1 MSAGRLALLGWP
13 ISVEDSGCSDLM
25 TNKLVR
31 ACLAGAFLILGGCAF
46 TDEALVPSLSGEP
59 APAPNQTVQAAP
71 VSPGATTTTPAAP
84 TAPGTVSVEGSP
96 QQFNTGEFQ
105 PGGVTPGQPTG
116 TAVGA
121 KVDNLRGDLM
131 QLQAN
136 VASQNDRL
144 QTVREQAAQNAVG
157 YHNTVAT
164 IDAKLQVGTTPGN
177 PILVSQW
184 NQAQSQLQQV
194 NIDLGQMNGLAND
207 VAASA
212 AMSSYL
218 LEATR
223 AAFGISGAVDED
235 HRQLAILEDETNRT
249 TVLID
254 RLLTELTEDI
264 ARQTN
269 YLGSE
274 RNNLN
279 TLALAINN
287 GELYG
292 ASLAGRQ
299 FSPVSPGTLPG
310 SAIASGRPL
319 VLIRFD
325 RQNVDYEQ
333 ALFAA
338 VSAALDR
345 RPDAAFDLVAVT
357 PGIGSQA
364 QISLAREEAR
374 RDAER
379 VLRSLTSMGLS
390 PNRVSLSTM
399 TSPAAQTNEVHLYV
413 R

>member
-1 MSAGRLALLGWP
+1 
-13 ISVEDSGCSDLM
+13 M
-25 TNKLVR
+25 TNKFVR
-31 ACLAGAFLILGGCAF
+31 ASIAGIVMVLGGCSF

-59 APAPNQTVQAAP
+59 PASESQTVQTAQLTQ
-71 VSPGATTTTPAAP
+71 SPPP
-84 TAPGTVSVEGSP
+84 TAPAQPAPSPLQLNSGTFVPE
-96 QQFNTGEFQ
+96 
-105 PGGVTPGQPTG
+105 GVTPGQPTG
-116 TAVGA
+116 TAVGQ
-121 KVDNLRGDLM
+121 KVENLRGDLA

-136 VASQNDRL
+136 VVNENDRL
-144 QTVREQAAQNAVG
+144 QGLRTQAIQNAVG
-157 YHNTVAT
+157 YHNSVGA
-164 IDAKLQVGTTPGN
+164 INAKLQLGTTPGN

-184 NQAQSQLQQV
+184 NQAQSQLQLV
-194 NIDLGQMNGLAND
+194 NTDLGQMNSLAND

-212 AMSSYL
+212 AMAGYL

-223 AAFGISGAVDED
+223 ASFGISGAVDED

-269 YLGSE
+269 YLASE

-287 GELYG
+287 GEIYG
-292 ASLAGRQ
+292 ASLASRQ
-299 FSPVSPGTLPG
+299 FAPTSGGALMPGAG
-310 SAIASGRPL
+310 IAGGRPL

-325 RQNVDYEQ
+325 RPNVNYEQ

-345 RPDAAFDLVAVT
+345 RPDASFDLVAVT
-357 PGIGSQA
+357 PSTGSQA
-364 QISLAREEAR
+364 QLSLAREESR

-390 PNRVSLSTM
+390 PNRVALSQM

>member
-1 MSAGRLALLGWP
+1 
-13 ISVEDSGCSDLM
+13 M
-25 TNKLVR
+25 TRKLVR
-31 ACLAGAFLILGGCAF
+31 ASIAGILMVLGGGSF

-59 APAPNQTVQAAP
+59 PPSQTASAQPAPAAASTAP
-71 VSPGATTTTPAAP
+71 TAPAAP
-84 TAPGTVSVEGSP
+84 TEAPLQLNSGTFVPE
-96 QQFNTGEFQ
+96 
-105 PGGVTPGQPTG
+105 GVTPGQPTG
-116 TAVGA
+116 TAVGK
-121 KVDNLRGDLM
+121 KVESLRGDLT

-136 VASQNDRL
+136 VASENDRL
-144 QTVREQAAQNAVG
+144 QGLRGQAIQNAVT
-157 YHNTVAT
+157 YHDTVGA
-164 IDAKLQVGTTPGN
+164 INAKLQMGTTPGN

-184 NQAQSQLQQV
+184 NQAQSQLQIV
-194 NIDLGQMNGLAND
+194 STDLGQMNSLGND

-212 AMSSYL
+212 AMASYL
-218 LEATR
+218 VEATR

-269 YLGSE
+269 YLSSE

-279 TLALAINN
+279 TLALAVNN
-287 GELYG
+287 GEIYG
-292 ASLAGRQ
+292 ASLASRQ
-299 FSPVSPGTLPG
+299 FSPSTAGGGMMMPG
-310 SAIASGRPL
+310 SGIASGRPL

-325 RQNVDYEQ
+325 RPNVNYEQ

-345 RPDAAFDLVAVT
+345 RPDASFDLVAVT
-357 PGIGSQA
+357 PSTGSQA
-364 QISLAREEAR
+364 QLLLAREEAR

-379 VLRSLTSMGLS
+379 VLRSLTTMGLS
-390 PNRVSLSTM
+390 PNRVALSQM

>member
-1 MSAGRLALLGWP
+1 
-13 ISVEDSGCSDLM
+13 M

-31 ACLAGAFLILGGCAF
+31 ASVAGILMVLGGCSF

-59 APAPNQTVQAAP
+59 PASQTSSVQTAQLT
-71 VSPGATTTTPAAP
+71 PGTPPAAP
-84 TAPGTVSVEGSP
+84 AQGNP
-96 QQFNTGEFQ
+96 QQLNSGTFVPE
-105 PGGVTPGQPTG
+105 GVTPGQPTG
-116 TAVGA
+116 TAVGQ
-121 KVDNLRGDLM
+121 KVESLRGDLT

-136 VASQNDRL
+136 VANQNDRL
-144 QTVREQAAQNAVG
+144 QGLRGQAIQNAVG
-157 YHNTVAT
+157 YHDTVGA
-164 IDAKLQVGTTPGN
+164 INAKLQIGTTPGN

-184 NQAQSQLQQV
+184 NQAQSQLQLV
-194 NIDLGQMNGLAND
+194 NTDLGQMNSLAND

-212 AMSSYL
+212 AMASYL
-218 LEATR
+218 VEATR
-223 AAFGISGAVDED
+223 ASFGISGAVDED

-269 YLGSE
+269 YLASE

-287 GELYG
+287 GEIYG
-292 ASLAGRQ
+292 ASLASRQ
-299 FSPVSPGTLPG
+299 FSPQTMGGGMMVPGAG
-310 SAIASGRPL
+310 IAGGRPL

-325 RQNVDYEQ
+325 RPNVNYEQ

-357 PGIGSQA
+357 PSTGSQA
-364 QISLAREEAR
+364 QLSLAREEAR

-390 PNRVSLSTM
+390 PNRVALSQM
-399 TSPAAQTNEVHLYV
+399 MSPAAQTNEVHLYV

>member
-1 MSAGRLALLGWP
+1 MSR
-13 ISVEDSGCSDLM
+13 
-25 TNKLVR
+25 KFVR
-31 ACLAGAFLILGGCAF
+31 ATVAGILVALGGCSF

-59 APAPNQTVQAAP
+59 PPSQTAPTETAQV
-71 VSPGATTTTPAAP
+71 TPAAP
-84 TAPGTVSVEGSP
+84 TPADSSP
-96 QQFNTGEFQ
+96 QQLNTGTFVPE
-105 PGGVTPGQPTG
+105 GVTPGQPTG
-116 TAVGA
+116 TAVGT
-121 KVDNLRGDLM
+121 KVEALRGDLM

-136 VASQNDRL
+136 VASENDRL
-144 QTVREQAAQNAVG
+144 QGLRAQAIQNANIYHDTVG
-157 YHNTVAT
+157 AIN
-164 IDAKLQVGTTPGN
+164 AKLQLGTTPGN

-184 NQAQSQLQQV
+184 NQAQTQLQAV
-194 NIDLGQMNGLAND
+194 NSDLGQMNSLGND

-212 AMSSYL
+212 AMASYL
-218 LEATR
+218 VEATR

-269 YLGSE
+269 YLSSE

-279 TLALAINN
+279 TLALAVNN
-287 GELYG
+287 GEIYG
-292 ASLAGRQ
+292 ASLASRQ
-299 FSPVSPGTLPG
+299 FSPSTAGGGAMMVPGAGL
-310 SAIASGRPL
+310 ASGRPL

-325 RQNVDYEQ
+325 RPNVNYEQ

-345 RPDAAFDLVAVT
+345 RPDASFDLVAVT
-357 PGIGSQA
+357 PTTGSQP
-364 QISLAREEAR
+364 QLMLAREEAR

-379 VLRSLTSMGLS
+379 VLRSLTTMGLS
-390 PNRVSLSTM
+390 PNRVALSLM

>member
-1 MSAGRLALLGWP
+1 
-13 ISVEDSGCSDLM
+13 M

-31 ACLAGAFLILGGCAF
+31 ASIAGILMVLGGCSF

-59 APAPNQTVQAAP
+59 PASQTSSVQTAQLT
-71 VSPGATTTTPAAP
+71 PGTPPAAP
-84 TAPGTVSVEGSP
+84 AQGNP
-96 QQFNTGEFQ
+96 QQLNSGTFVPE
-105 PGGVTPGQPTG
+105 GVTPGQPTG
-116 TAVGA
+116 TAVGQ
-121 KVDNLRGDLM
+121 KVESLRGDLT

-136 VASQNDRL
+136 VANQNDRL
-144 QTVREQAAQNAVG
+144 QGLRSQAIQNAVG
-157 YHNTVAT
+157 YHDTVGA
-164 IDAKLQVGTTPGN
+164 INAKLQIGTTPGN

-184 NQAQSQLQQV
+184 NQAQSQLQLV
-194 NIDLGQMNGLAND
+194 NTDLGQMNSLAND

-223 AAFGISGAVDED
+223 ASFGISGAVDED

-269 YLGSE
+269 YLASE

-287 GELYG
+287 GEIYG
-292 ASLAGRQ
+292 ASLASRQ
-299 FSPVSPGTLPG
+299 FAPTSPGGGMMPG
-310 SAIASGRPL
+310 SGVATGRPL

-325 RQNVDYEQ
+325 RPNVNYEQ

-345 RPDAAFDLVAVT
+345 RPDASFDLVAVT
-357 PGIGSQA
+357 PSTGSQA
-364 QISLAREEAR
+364 QLSLAREEAR

-390 PNRVSLSTM
+390 PNRVALSQM

>member
-1 MSAGRLALLGWP
+1 
-13 ISVEDSGCSDLM
+13 M

-31 ACLAGAFLILGGCAF
+31 ASVAGILMVLGGCSF

-59 APAPNQTVQAAP
+59 PASQSPTVQTAQLTP
-71 VSPGATTTTPAAP
+71 GSPP
-84 TAPGTVSVEGSP
+84 TAPAETSPLQLNSGSFVP
-96 QQFNTGEFQ
+96 E
-105 PGGVTPGQPTG
+105 GVTPGQPTG
-116 TAVGA
+116 TAVGQ
-121 KVDNLRGDLM
+121 KVESLRGDLG

-136 VASQNDRL
+136 VASENDRL
-144 QTVREQAAQNAVG
+144 QGLRAQAIQNAVT
-157 YHNTVAT
+157 YHDTVGA
-164 IDAKLQVGTTPGN
+164 INAKLQIGTTPGN

-184 NQAQSQLQQV
+184 NQAQSQLQV
-194 NIDLGQMNGLAND
+194 VSSDLGQMNSLAND

-212 AMSSYL
+212 AMASYL
-218 LEATR
+218 VEATR
-223 AAFGISGAVDED
+223 ASFGISGAVDED

-279 TLALAINN
+279 TLALAVNN
-287 GELYG
+287 GEIYG
-292 ASLAGRQ
+292 ASLASRQ
-299 FSPVSPGTLPG
+299 FSPQTMGGGMMVPGVG
-310 SAIASGRPL
+310 IAGGRPL

-325 RQNVDYEQ
+325 RPNVNYEQ

-345 RPDAAFDLVAVT
+345 RPDASFDLVAVT
-357 PGIGSQA
+357 PSTGSQA
-364 QISLAREEAR
+364 QLSLAREEAR

-390 PNRVSLSTM
+390 PNRVSLSQM

>member
-1 MSAGRLALLGWP
+1 
-13 ISVEDSGCSDLM
+13 M

-31 ACLAGAFLILGGCAF
+31 ASIAGILMVLGGCSF

-59 APAPNQTVQAAP
+59 PASESQTVQTAQLT
-71 VSPGATTTTPAAP
+71 PGAPP
-84 TAPGTVSVEGSP
+84 TAPVQPAPSPLQLNSGTFVPE
-96 QQFNTGEFQ
+96 
-105 PGGVTPGQPTG
+105 GVTPGQPTG
-116 TAVGA
+116 TAVGQ
-121 KVDNLRGDLM
+121 KVETLRGDLG
-131 QLQAN
+131 QLQTN
-136 VASQNDRL
+136 VTSQNDRL
-144 QTVREQAAQNAVG
+144 QGLRTQAIQNAVG
-157 YHNTVAT
+157 YHNSVGA
-164 IDAKLQVGTTPGN
+164 INAKLQLGTTPGN

-184 NQAQSQLQQV
+184 NQAQSQLQLV
-194 NIDLGQMNGLAND
+194 NTDLGQMNSLAND

-212 AMSSYL
+212 AMAGYL

-223 AAFGISGAVDED
+223 ASFGISGAVDED

-249 TVLID
+249 VVLID

-269 YLGSE
+269 YLASE

-279 TLALAINN
+279 TLALAISN
-287 GELYG
+287 GEIYG
-292 ASLAGRQ
+292 ASLASRQ
-299 FSPVSPGTLPG
+299 FAPTSGGALMPGAG
-310 SAIASGRPL
+310 IAGGRPL

-325 RQNVDYEQ
+325 RPNVNYEQ

-345 RPDAAFDLVAVT
+345 RPDASFDLVAVT
-357 PGIGSQA
+357 PSTGSAA
-364 QISLAREEAR
+364 QLSLAREESR

-390 PNRVSLSTM
+390 PNRVALSQM